1 MASPLPSLAGN
12 LEDFS
17 MPVSSEGSGIQEGAE
32 AVVFFFLGG
41 GGCQRPLPHP
51 HGFFEQRHALIER
64 ECGLGL
70 CLYLTPYPDFLVKNS
85 T

>member
-1 MASPLPSLAGN
+1 M
-12 LEDFS
+12 EDLSVRALF
-17 MPVSSEGSGIQEGAE
+17 PVK
-32 AVVFFFLGG
+32 AVGFRKEWRLL
-41 GGCQRPLPHP
+41 GGCQRQLSLPHRV
-51 HGFFEQRHALIER
+51 FFEQPHALIER

>member
-1 MASPLPSLAGN
+1 MASLSPLPAWGVGSLVHALSPVKAVG
-12 LEDFS
+12 S
-17 MPVSSEGSGIQEGAE
+17 MKEWRLS
-32 AVVFFFLGG
+32 
-41 GGCQRPLPHP
+41 GGCQRQLVC
-51 HGFFEQRHALIER
+51 EQPHALMER